1 MNKRTGAEPKGLLAP
16 YFPAFAAQLVTS
28 GYSKSAAKKQRNLA
42 VHLDAWLGT
51 EGLEL
56 SALAADGVDEFFL
69 ARREAGRSSL
79 LTRRSVVPLL
89 SCLETAGALPPPVPP
104 QPGTPADVL
113 VAEYAVYLRRERGL
127 VEGTIRFYLRVVRQF
142 VDACSSDQSLE
153 LDKLTVGDVTG
164 FVTSHCRELGVS
176 SARQT
181 VSALRSFLRYLRMAG
196 VTSLP
201 LNQSVLSVAGWSPSL
216 PRGIEPSQVKQLV
229 AACDRHTAIGRR
241 DHAIL
246 LLLARLGLRAGE
258 VVAMELQDLDW
269 RGGGIVVRGKR
280 RRLDSLPLPADVGA
294 AVATYVRRGRPESD
308 DRHVFL
314 RHFAPHVGLAGSAA
328 IGGVLERA
336 SARAG
341 IEYVNPHRLR
351 HTLATGMLRGGA
363 SLREVGLVLRQDS
376 VTVTATYAKVDH
388 GRLAVLA
395 LEWPEVGR

>member
-1 MNKRTGAEPKGLLAP
+1 MNNRTGAVPSGPLAP
-16 YFPAFAAQLVTS
+16 YFPPFAAQLVTS
-28 GYSKSAAKKQRNLA
+28 GYSKSAAKKQRNLM
-42 VHLDAWLGT
+42 VHLDAWLWT

-56 SALAADGVDEFFL
+56 SALATDVVDEFFL
-69 ARREAGRSSL
+69 ARREAGRSNL
-79 LTRRSVVPLL
+79 LTRRSLVPLL
-89 SCLETAGALPPPVPP
+89 SCTEAAGALPAPVPP
-104 QPGTPADVL
+104 QPVSAADVL
-113 VAEYAVYLRRERGL
+113 VAKYAVYLRRERGL
-127 VEGTIRFYLRVVRQF
+127 VEGTIRFYLRVVRRF
-142 VDACSSDQSLE
+142 VEVCSSGQPLE
-153 LDKLTVGDVTG
+153 LDKLAVTDVTG
-164 FVTSHCRELGVS
+164 FLTCHCRELGVS

-181 VSALRSFLRYLRMAG
+181 VSALRSFLRYLRMEG
-196 VTSLP
+196 VTSLA
-201 LNQSVLSVAGWSPSL
+201 LDQSVLSVAGWNPSL
-216 PRGIEPSQVKQLV
+216 PRAIDPSQVTQLV
-229 AACDRHTAIGRR
+229 GACDRHSAIGRR

-269 RGGGIVVRGKR
+269 RAGGIVVRGKR
-280 RRLDSLPLPADVGA
+280 RRLDNLPLPADVGA
-294 AVATYVRRGRPESD
+294 AIAAYLRRGRPASD

-314 RHFAPHVGLAGSAA
+314 RHFAPHVGLAGPGA

-376 VTVTATYAKVDH
+376 LTVTATYAKVDH
-388 GRLAVLA
+388 GRLAAMA